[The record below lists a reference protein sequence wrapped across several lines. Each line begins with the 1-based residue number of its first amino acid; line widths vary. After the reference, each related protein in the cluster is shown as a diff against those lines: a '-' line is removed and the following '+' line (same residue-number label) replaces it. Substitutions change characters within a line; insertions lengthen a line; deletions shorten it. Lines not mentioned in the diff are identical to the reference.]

1 MARYLVTVMGNRL
14 VEVKSLEGDDDE
26 EYLGIEWA
34 LSEVKDSYR
43 HSRCADGS
51 YSLAGKEE
59 LADFIG
65 CLSTLLGSEA
75 LGSFT
80 LPLERD

>member
-1 MARYLVTVMGNRL
+1 MVRYLVTIRNNRI
-14 VEVKSLEGDDDE
+14 VDVKRLDDDEE

-43 HSRCADGS
+43 HNGSADGS

-59 LADFIG
+59 VAEFLG
-65 CLSTLLGSEA
+65 QVRVLLGADA
-75 LGSFT
+75 LGTFANSIQ
-80 LPLERD
+80 

>member
-1 MARYLVTVMGNRL
+1 MARYLVTVTGNRV
-14 VEVKSLEGDDDE
+14 VEVKNLDGEDEE

-43 HSRCADGS
+43 HNRSADGS

-59 LADFIG
+59 LSEFIG
-65 CLSTLLGSEA
+65 CLRTLLGSEA
-75 LGSFT
+75 LGSFD
-80 LPLERD
+80 LPVKEN

>member
-1 MARYLVTVMGNRL
+1 MVRYLVTIENNR
-14 VEVKSLEGDDDE
+14 VVDVKRIDDEEE

-43 HSRCADGS
+43 HSRSADGS

-59 LADFIG
+59 VGEFLGQVRA
-65 CLSTLLGSEA
+65 LLGADA
-75 LGSFT
+75 LGPFSDAV
-80 LPLERD
+80 R